1 MLKPYSFGIFPAL
14 QSLCKPKEEFTMSA
28 SKITIRP
35 ATPDDA
41 EALLSIYAPY
51 VEQTANHL

>member
-1 MLKPYSFGIFPAL
+1 
-14 QSLCKPKEEFTMSA
+14 MSA

>member
-1 MLKPYSFGIFPAL
+1 
-14 QSLCKPKEEFTMSA
+14 MSA

-41 EALLSIYAPY
+41 EALLSFYGPY
-51 VEQTANHL
+51 VEQTAITFGYEAPSVEEFLYRIVHTLKL